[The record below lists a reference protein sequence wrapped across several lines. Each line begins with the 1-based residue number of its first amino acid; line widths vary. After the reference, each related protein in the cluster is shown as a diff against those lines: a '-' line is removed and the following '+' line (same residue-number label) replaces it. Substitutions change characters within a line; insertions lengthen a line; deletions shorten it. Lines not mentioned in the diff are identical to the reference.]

1 MRLQACL
8 VQLGVR
14 ARALRVLL
22 VVGVAFAALPVG
34 SALADTTV
42 GETGDPSTSGYYF
55 NSGFEN
61 VQAEASMPA
70 AGTVTSFHTQSSSCS
85 LVGAGGVYNFQVLR
99 PLGSNEYLVLGETG
113 NQTDPCNS
121 VLNSYPVSIPVKTG
135 DVLGVYVVS
144 YWEGV
149 LYHSSGTLQFNPI
162 SEPVVGET
170 VTLPY
175 SEPGTID
182 ESASLSIA
190 PHWYAGGNEL
200 EEGQPQRFTSLS
212 GGQSRTFTLNT
223 PTGPISCQLKDE
235 ETIENPAGG
244 GAGTDEITKFKLRLC
259 HSEPDRLCKTGKL
272 VGKVSEVIAH
282 NLPWVTK
289 LVGTS
294 PTRDEIQGVELEI
307 KCEGGGAIDTYTGT
321 LSPTVGEG
329 VFEFGA
335 GSGELED
342 GSGNKATVTGTDKLR
357 NPVKNKDTITA
368 E

>member
-42 GETGDPSTSGYYF
+42 GETGDPSTSNYYL
-55 NSGFEN
+55 NSGFEDAQIN
-61 VQAEASMPA
+61 ASMPA

-85 LVGAGGVYNFQVLR
+85 YVGAGAYNFQVLR

-144 YWEGV
+144 AWEGV
-149 LYHSSGTLQFNPI
+149 LTAGSGTIQFNPI

-170 VTLPY
+170 VTLPE
-175 SEPGTID
+175 SEAFTAD
-182 ESASLSIA
+182 ESASLA
-190 PHWYAGGNEL
+190 LPHWYAGGNEL
-200 EEGQPQRFTSLS
+200 AEGQPQRFTSLS

-259 HSEPDRLCKTGKL
+259 HSEPDRLCKTGKI
-272 VGKVSEVIAH
+272 VGKVSEIIAH
-282 NLPWVTK
+282 KLPWVTK

-357 NPVKNKDTITA
+357 NPVQNKDTITA
-368 E
+368 K